1 MLPTI
6 QSDNSLTI
14 WRFLKKFDCFHSFL
28 LWKLFPHDG
37 AIYCPVIEIT
47 SEDDDFIVFWDFKR
61 FSMINFSF
69 KYELVSSSTVNT
81 RLLKIHIEKSSIV
94 SLLFQL
100 LKINGNFRKCLFF
113 HSKLP
118 WVKII
123 VFWEEKSSISES
135 DRICQ
140 KLTLHSQSESCEWV
154 RKVDLDMYVGF
165 FHSTHSTAFDHCV
178 S

>member
-1 MLPTI
+1 M
-6 QSDNSLTI
+6 SL
-14 WRFLKKFDCFHSFL
+14 
-28 LWKLFPHDG
+28 
-37 AIYCPVIEIT
+37 V
-47 SEDDDFIVFWDFKR
+47 
-61 FSMINFSF
+61 
-69 KYELVSSSTVNT
+69 
-81 RLLKIHIEKSSIV
+81 LKIHIEKSSIV

-100 LKINGNFRKCLFF
+100 LEKNGNFRKCLFF

-140 KLTLHSQSESCEWV
+140 KLTLHSQSESGKWV
-154 RKVDLDMYVGF
+154 RKVNLDMYVSF